1 MISELKIYNI
11 LKHHKLTLQ
20 LEPIT
25 IIVGKNDRG
34 KSSVLKALSWACGQF
49 NTNVQRLNSK
59 DSYVQLKIEDQI
71 ILKKK
76 DNDGIS
82 YQLNAQLFNK
92 VGTTVPVEVQ
102 NVLNVSSL
110 NFQFQFDPLII
121 SSQQLFTFLEDE
133 VEIAEKVKEKL
144 KDKQTVVKVQ
154 VDNLSAE
161 YNIIQANTQL
171 FKEILDLLPQVLIHL
186 RSLLNRQYVLEY
198 VYLKRM
204 YNTYINTFVI
214 QRLLLKKYV
223 EQLNEYLR
231 QQRSLKIH
239 TLMKL
244 RQTVNTL
251 TQQYKTAISYTKL
264 YLCKQHLAKYVQL
277 NTLVDSYLAQIKYL
291 KKRQIKV
298 LISALKTTNILTQQ
312 YKTVITY
319 TKLYLGKQHLVKYA
333 QLHTLTDSYLTKI
346 KYLKKRQISTLI
358 SALKTTNILID
369 DYCYIFRGYN
379 ILLNRLISNY
389 KQLAEIILLYQSKQ
403 SICPCCGRP
412 L

>member
-1 MISELKIYNI
+1 M
-11 LKHHKLTLQ
+11 
-20 LEPIT
+20 
-25 IIVGKNDRG
+25 
-34 KSSVLKALSWACGQF
+34 
-49 NTNVQRLNSK
+49 
-59 DSYVQLKIEDQI
+59 
-71 ILKKK
+71 KKK

-244 RQTVNTL
+244 RQTTNTL

-298 LISALKTTNILTQQ
+298 LISALKTTNIL
-312 YKTVITY
+312 
-319 TKLYLGKQHLVKYA
+319 
-333 QLHTLTDSYLTKI
+333 
-346 KYLKKRQISTLI
+346 
-358 SALKTTNILID
+358 ID
-369 DYCYIFRGYN
+369 DYCYIFRGYD